1 LVEITFNEAE
11 VISLNFFLLSC
22 VKEKKKKKKKPYISQ
37 SVIIIIIIIHA
48 SKNFGPLKIKFKDT
62 RPNIIHSNSHVKDSG
77 LGQPTN
83 KNKTIRCS

>member
-1 LVEITFNEAE
+1 
-11 VISLNFFLLSC
+11 
-22 VKEKKKKKKKPYISQ
+22 VKETKKKKKPYISQ
-37 SVIIIIIIIHA
+37 SVIIIIIIIIIIIHA